1 MIKSMTGFAR
11 SETQTDAGLLVWE
24 LRSVNHRY
32 LEASFRM
39 PEAVRACEPVLR
51 KQVEAVVG
59 RGKLEANLRIETAD
73 STGPALHLDP
83 DMADALL
90 NALAELAEKLPD
102 ARQPSLGEL
111 LQWPG
116 LLRRPM
122 PEPEMLQTAAARGLE
137 AALNELLAY
146 REREGERT
154 QAMLEER
161 CRTVESLVARARE
174 RVPQVLTGLRE
185 RYRARLAELDI
196 QADEAR
202 LEQELALVAQKLDVD
217 EELDRLESHVAEVRD
232 ALARSEPVGRRLDFL
247 MQEFNREA
255 NTLGSKSQDSETTAI
270 SVELK
275 VAIEQMR
282 EQVQN
287 IE

>member
-51 KQVEAVVG
+51 KQVEAVVA

-90 NALAELAEKLPD
+90 KALAELADKLPD

-122 PEPEMLQTAAARGLE
+122 PEPEMLQSAAARGME
-137 AALNELLAY
+137 AALKELLAY

-161 CRTVESLVARARE
+161 CRTVETLVARARE

>member
-32 LEASFRM
+32 LEVNLRL
-39 PEAVRACEPVLR
+39 PEVVRAIEPALR

-59 RGKLEANLRIETAD
+59 RGKLDATLRLESAD
-73 STGPALHLDP
+73 GQGPALALDP
-83 DMADALL
+83 DMADAL
-90 NALAELAEKLPD
+90 ARAVGDLAARLPE
-102 ARQPSLGEL
+102 ARPPSLGEL
-111 LQWPG
+111 MQWPG
-116 LLRRPM
+116 LLRRPAPD
-122 PEPEMLQTAAARGLE
+122 PEALQASARRGLE
-137 AALNELLAY
+137 AALTELREY
-146 REREGERT
+146 RQREGERT
-154 QAMLEER
+154 QVMLEER
-161 CRTVESLVARARE
+161 CRSVEELVARARV
-174 RVPQVLTGLRE
+174 RVPQVLASLRE
-185 RYRARLAELDI
+185 RYRSRLAELDI
-196 QADEAR
+196 QADESR

-217 EELDRLESHVAEVRD
+217 EELDRLESHVAEMRD
-232 ALARSEPVGRRLDFL
+232 ALGREEPVGRRLDFL

-282 EQVQN
+282 EQIQN
-287 IE
+287 VE